1 MRKQPFFSIIIP
13 TYNRTA
19 QLTNCL
25 HSLTLLDY
33 PRNCFEVIVVNDG
46 GETKLEA
53 IADTFRNQINLNLI
67 TQPHSGPAAAR
78 NTGAAKAKGE
88 FLAFTD
94 DDCIPSPDWLQVLAS
109 HFAEMPDYIIGGRTI
124 NLLAKNVYSTMSQ
137 LIIDVVYRHYIM
149 LNQISLV
156 SSHQTT

>member
-19 QLTNCL
+19 PLTNCL
-25 HSLTLLDY
+25 YFLTLLDY

-94 DDCIPSPDWLQVLAS
+94 DDC
-109 HFAEMPDYIIGGRTI
+109 MPAPVGFR
-124 NLLAKNVYSTMSQ
+124 S
-137 LIIDVVYRHYIM
+137 
-149 LNQISLV
+149 
-156 SSHQTT
+156 